1 MKRCGA
7 CGAEDATTEC
17 DVCRAWYY
25 CHRGSCLRLA
35 RTHAFNC
42 DNPASYNSNRGLAA
56 SLGDDDGGDTVREG
70 VCEER
75 KVSVKLCVTVR
86 VRTQDRGGGGEY
98 GSVSVCLCLRSG
110 KAKGAYLR
118 VGAVM

>member
-42 DNPASYNSNRGLAA
+42 ENPASYNSNRGLAA

-75 KVSVKLCVTVR
+75 KVSVTVR
-86 VRTQDRGGGGEY
+86 DRACAY
-98 GSVSVCLCLRSG
+98 SGSGRRRGVWQRKRMPLST
-110 KAKGAYLR
+110 
-118 VGAVM
+118 